1 MGSKE
6 IILKKK
12 IFYIISKTVLADLR
26 RVLMKSN
33 WLRSYLNP
41 YLDKV
46 KTIYKELEHSSKK
59 MHALKFDHLYHLPMG
74 YLLFSPF
81 FTFFGG
87 YTSAK
92 S

>member
-6 IILKKK
+6 IIFE
-12 IFYIISKTVLADLR
+12 IQDFYIISKTVLADLR

-46 KTIYKELEHSSKK
+46 KQYI
-59 MHALKFDHLYHLPMG
+59 
-74 YLLFSPF
+74 
-81 FTFFGG
+81 
-87 YTSAK
+87 K